1 MVIEQAFAWSLRSVV
16 VTPCV
21 MLMSA
26 LDRNV
31 VVAIGGSFL
40 LVALYCYSNGHVIA
54 RKHLFAV

>member
-1 MVIEQAFAWSLRSVV
+1 LAWSDKSVV
-16 VTPCV
+16 VAPWV
-21 MLMSA
+21 IPIVA

-40 LVALYCYSNGHVIA
+40 LVAPYCYSNGHVIA